1 MTERLCSTYLRA
13 NGLNQTDRLSM
24 ACSVEARVPLVDYRL
39 AEVVVGLRRHHD
51 DLKLGHKAWLKSV
64 FRDTV
69 PPFVMERRKRG
80 FTPPWRAWTRALMD
94 TYGPEMSKGVL
105 VSEGLIREDAVA
117 SLVRGFDALKRPMP
131 FAMESLVL
139 EQWARGMR
147 SMSNGVRR
155 VRDAEPDLAGSRAAH
170 PH

>member
-1 MTERLCSTYLRA
+1 
-13 NGLNQTDRLSM
+13 M

-39 AEVVVGLRRHHD
+39 AEVVIGLRRHHD
-51 DLKLGHKAWLKSV
+51 DLKLGHKAWLKAV

-80 FTPPWRAWTRALMD
+80 FTPPWRTWTRALMD
-94 TYGPEMSKGVL
+94 RYGPEMSKGVL
-105 VSEGLIREDAVA
+105 VSEGMLREDAVGP
-117 SLVRGFDALKRPMP
+117 LIRGFDAFKRPMP

-147 SMSNGVRR
+147 SMADGVSRR
-155 VRDAEPDLAGSRAAH
+155 RDAEPELHGRQIAREM
-170 PH
+170 